1 MTGPRTTAGGNDLL
15 LNLGLRLLV
24 GAVALAGL
32 LRGAAS
38 MAAHLSGAP
47 SPSGGLE
54 AAIDVVRQPGRP
66 GAAFGT
72 PSLSAVTYWAIV
84 VALLLA
90 AAGVAWG
97 AWRLLHE
104 QASTTHRDPH
114 HQPGT
119 ATAADVRKAASKRQL
134 LKRARDLRPSL
145 QHAKATDLGYLL
157 GTCRGHEI
165 WTSVEDSTLVLG
177 PPRSGKGLH
186 LVINAILDAPGAV
199 VTTSTR
205 PDNLAITIAARE
217 RVGPVAVFDPQGL
230 AGGITS
236 AMRWSP
242 VRGCERAQTAMAR
255 AHGFAASTGLQKG
268 GGTDSGGFWEKKT
281 KTTLQGMLH
290 AAALAGLGARDLY
303 DWSLSPAAAEA
314 AVQILASHRDAAPG
328 WADAL
333 STEIHADPRTRDSV
347 WMGVSLALDC
357 LADPQV
363 MDAVT
368 PRPGEDFDPAA
379 FIAQRGT
386 LYLLGTAGGAAG
398 AGPLVAAFI
407 EDLVEVARRT
417 ASTLPKQRLDP
428 PLLLALDEIGNL
440 APLPSLPQLM
450 SDGGGSGITTM
461 PVLQSMSQARS
472 KWGIDDAGTIWD
484 SSIVKVLLGGGSV
497 AKDLQDVSALIGE
510 RDEVTD
516 SVSVGADGLRSTQ
529 RSTRRVPI
537 MPPEAL
543 RTLPFGTA
551 VALLRSA
558 PVMITD
564 LRAWT
569 RRADAASLRCSR
581 ESTEAELMPTA
592 ETRAN
597 SVGSTGYRRR
607 GTGDSIGGL

>member
-1 MTGPRTTAGGNDLL
+1 MTTPRAAATSNDLL
-15 LNLGLRLLV
+15 LNIGLTLLA
-24 GAVALAGL
+24 GTLALASL
-32 LRGAAS
+32 LRGAATIT
-38 MAAHLSGAP
+38 AQLTGATT
-47 SPSGGLE
+47 PSGDL
-54 AAIDVVRQPGRP
+54 AATVDVVRHPGDP

-72 PSLSAVTYWAIV
+72 SSLNPVAYWMV
-84 VALLLA
+84 VAVLLGAVVA
-90 AAGVAWG
+90 AVWR
-97 AWRLLHE
+97 AWRLLH
-104 QASTTHRDPH
+104 QSTSAHRRDPH

-119 ATAADVRKAASKRQL
+119 ATAADVRRATSRHQL
-134 LKRARDLRPSL
+134 LKRAQDLRPSL
-145 QHAKATDLGYLL
+145 RHPKTTDVGYLL
-157 GTCRGHEI
+157 GTCHGQEI

-205 PDNLAITIAARE
+205 PDNLAITIAARQQL
-217 RVGPVAVFDPQGL
+217 GPIAVFDPQGL

-303 DWSLSPAAAEA
+303 DWSLSPAAAQA
-314 AVQILASHRDAAPG
+314 AVQILASHHDAAPG

-368 PRPGEDFDPAA
+368 PRPGEGFDPAQ
-379 FIAQRGT
+379 FIRDRGT

-472 KWGIDDAGTIWD
+472 KWGIDDASTIWD

-510 RDEVTD
+510 RDEITD
-516 SVSVGADGLRSTQ
+516 SLSTSADGMRSTQ
-529 RSTRRVPI
+529 RSTRRAPI

-551 VALLRSA
+551 VTLLRSA
-558 PVMITD
+558 PVMISD
-564 LRAWT
+564 LHAWT
-569 RRADAASLRCSR
+569 GRRDGVALNLAR
-581 ESTEAELMPTA
+581 ESAEARLKP
-592 ETRAN
+592 RAVQEPR
-597 SVGSTGYRRR
+597 SPSWWR
-607 GTGDSIGGL
+607 G

>member
-1 MTGPRTTAGGNDLL
+1 MTAPRTAATGNDLL
-15 LNLGLRLLV
+15 LNIGLTLLAGILV
-24 GAVALAGL
+24 LAGL
-32 LRGAAS
+32 LRGAATI
-38 MAAHLSGAP
+38 AAHLTGSP
-47 SPSGGLE
+47 TPSGGL
-54 AAIDVVRQPGRP
+54 AAAADVVRHPGNP

-72 PSLSAVTYWAIV
+72 SSLNPVAYWAV
-84 VALLLA
+84 VAALLLA
-90 AAGVAWG
+90 LAAAAWG
-97 AWRLLHE
+97 AWCLLRRSATRLR
-104 QASTTHRDPH
+104 RDPH

-119 ATAADVRKAASKRQL
+119 ATTVEVRRAASRHQL
-134 LKRARDLRPSL
+134 LKRAPDLRPSL
-145 QHAKATDLGYLL
+145 RHPRATDVGYLL
-157 GTCRGHEI
+157 GTCHGQEI

-205 PDNLAITIAARE
+205 PDNLAITIAARQ
-217 RVGPVAVFDPQGL
+217 RLGPVAVFDPQGL

-290 AAALAGLGARDLY
+290 AAALAGLSARDLY

-314 AVQILASHRDAAPG
+314 AVQILASHHDAAPG

-368 PRPGEDFDPAA
+368 PRPGEDFDPAQ
-379 FIAQRGT
+379 FIRDRGT

-472 KWGIDDAGTIWD
+472 KWGIDDASTIWD

-497 AKDLQDVSALIGE
+497 AKDLQDISALIGE
-510 RDEVTD
+510 RDETTD
-516 SVSVGADGLRSTQ
+516 SISTGADGMKSTQ

-551 VALLRSA
+551 VTLLRSA
-558 PVMITD
+558 PAMITN
-564 LRAWT
+564 LRPWT
-569 RRADAASLRCSR
+569 LRKDAQRLRLARQS
-581 ESTEAELMPTA
+581 AEIRLVPSPPNA
-592 ETRAN
+592 
-597 SVGSTGYRRR
+597 VGPSWWSG
-607 GTGDSIGGL
+607 

>member
-1 MTGPRTTAGGNDLL
+1 MSTPRTAATGNDLL
-15 LNLGLRLLV
+15 LNIGLTLLA
-24 GAVALAGL
+24 GGFALAGL
-32 LRGAAS
+32 LRGAATIT
-38 MAAHLSGAP
+38 AHLTGCP
-47 SPSGGLE
+47 TPSGGL
-54 AAIDVVRQPGRP
+54 AAAVDVVRHPGEP
-66 GAAFGT
+66 GSAFGT
-72 PSLSAVTYWAIV
+72 SSLNSVAYWAV
-84 VALLLA
+84 VVVLLGAVA
-90 AAGVAWG
+90 AAAWG
-97 AWRLLHE
+97 AWNLMRRSATAHR
-104 QASTTHRDPH
+104 RDPH

-119 ATAADVRKAASKRQL
+119 ATATDVRRAASRHQL
-134 LKRARDLRPSL
+134 LKRAQDLRPSL
-145 QHAKATDLGYLL
+145 RRAKATDVGYLL
-157 GTCRGHEI
+157 GTCHAQEI

-205 PDNLAITIAARE
+205 PDNLAITIAARQ
-217 RVGPVAVFDPQGL
+217 RLGPVAVFDPQGL

-303 DWSLSPAAAEA
+303 DWSLSPAAAQA
-314 AVQILASHRDAAPG
+314 AVQILASHHDAAPG

-368 PRPGEDFDPAA
+368 PHPGEDFDPAQ
-379 FIAQRGT
+379 FIRDRGT

-461 PVLQSMSQARS
+461 PILQSMSQARS

-497 AKDLQDVSALIGE
+497 AKDLQDVSSLIGE
-510 RDEVTD
+510 RDETTD
-516 SVSVGADGLRSTQ
+516 SVSTGPDGMKSTQ
-529 RSTRRVPI
+529 RSTRRLPI

-551 VALLRSA
+551 VTLLRSD
-558 PVMITD
+558 PVMVTD
-564 LRAWT
+564 LCAWT
-569 RRADAASLRCSR
+569 ERKDEATLSLAR
-581 ESTEAELMPTA
+581 ESAEARFTPGTVPDPA
-592 ETRAN
+592 
-597 SVGSTGYRRR
+597 SPSWWR
-607 GTGDSIGGL
+607 G

>member
-1 MTGPRTTAGGNDLL
+1 MTTPHPTPTGNDLL
-15 LNLGLRLLV
+15 LNI
-24 GAVALAGL
+24 ALALLAGAIALSGL
-32 LRGAAS
+32 LRLAGTIAARIT
-38 MAAHLSGAP
+38 GAP
-47 SPSGGLE
+47 PPS
-54 AAIDVVRQPGRP
+54 AALTATLRILRQPIEPGKVLGTPHLDVVAFWAV
-66 GAAFGT
+66 AA
-72 PSLSAVTYWAIV
+72 V
-84 VALLLA
+84 LLLTA
-90 AAGVAWG
+90 AAAVWGV
-97 AWRLLHE
+97 WRLFR
-104 QASTTHRDPH
+104 QTTPTTRRDPH

-119 ATAADVRKAASKRQL
+119 ATAADVRKAASTRQL
-134 LKRARDLRPSL
+134 RRRGKDLRPSL
-145 QHAKATDLGYLL
+145 HRPKATDLGYLL
-157 GTCRGHEI
+157 GTCHGQQI

-186 LVINAILDAPGAV
+186 LVVNAILDAPGAV

-205 PDNLAITIAARE
+205 PDNLAITITARQQ
-217 RVGPVAVFDPQGL
+217 RGPVAVFDPQCL
-230 AGGITS
+230 AAGITS
-236 AMRWSP
+236 AIRWSP

-255 AHGFAASTGLQKG
+255 AHGFAASTGLAKG

-314 AVQILASHRDAAPG
+314 AVQILASHPDAAPG
-328 WADAL
+328 WADSL

-368 PRPGEDFDPAA
+368 PRPGEHFDPAR
-379 FIAQRGT
+379 FIQQSGT

-407 EDLVEVARRT
+407 EDLVEVARRL
-417 ASTLPKQRLDP
+417 ASGMPKQRLDP

-484 SSIVKVLLGGGSV
+484 SAIVKVLLGGGSV

-510 RDEVTD
+510 REDLTD
-516 SVSVGADGLRSTQ
+516 SVSTGADGMRSTQ

-543 RTLPFGTA
+543 RTMPFGTA

-558 PVMITD
+558 PVMVTD
-564 LRAWT
+564 LRSWT
-569 RRADAASLRCSR
+569 SRPDAAELALNR
-581 ESTEAELMPTA
+581 ERAEEQFRDCALDRPKRSIDPAT
-592 ETRAN
+592 
-597 SVGSTGYRRR
+597 TG
-607 GTGDSIGGL
+607 

>member
-1 MTGPRTTAGGNDLL
+1 MTTSRTAATSHDIVLNVSLALL
-15 LNLGLRLLV
+15 A
-24 GAVALAGL
+24 GAVALAGV

-38 MAAHLSGAP
+38 LAAYFTGAP

-54 AAIDVVRQPGRP
+54 AAIDAARRP
-66 GAAFGT
+66 GDPGMAF
-72 PSLSAVTYWAIV
+72 SAPLLNRVAYWAIV
-84 VALLLA
+84 VVLLGVVMA
-90 AAGVAWG
+90 AACG
-97 AWRLLHE
+97 AWRLYRNSATVHR
-104 QASTTHRDPH
+104 RDPH
-114 HQPGT
+114 HQLGT
-119 ATAADVRKAASKRQL
+119 ATVADVRRAASRHQL
-134 LKRARDLRPSL
+134 LERAQDLRPSL
-145 QHAKATDLGYLL
+145 RHPRAADVGYLL
-157 GTCRGHEI
+157 GTCHGQEI

-217 RVGPVAVFDPQGL
+217 HAGPVAVFDPQCL
-230 AGGITS
+230 AGGIIS

-303 DWSLSPAAAEA
+303 DWSLSPASAEA
-314 AVQILASHRDAAPG
+314 AVQILASHHDAAPG

-368 PRPGEDFDPAA
+368 PRPGEDFDPAQ
-379 FIAQRGT
+379 FIRDRGT

-407 EDLVEVARRT
+407 EDVVEVARRT

-497 AKDLQDVSALIGE
+497 AKDLQDVSSLIGE
-510 RDEVTD
+510 RDETTD
-516 SVSVGADGLRSTQ
+516 SVSTGADGTKSTQ

-551 VALLRSA
+551 VTILRSA

-569 RRADAASLRCSR
+569 SRSDTHALEADRAGV
-581 ESTEAELMPTA
+581 EALFGAPGA
-592 ETRAN
+592 
-597 SVGSTGYRRR
+597 
-607 GTGDSIGGL
+607 